1 MLRSLYRRYFD
12 ISHNRQKVWL
22 LQMTIQKVIKSR
34 KFNRVKFKSKMKTIE
49 EDTEGVVNEWSSP
62 EDQWY
67 LMSNEEKG
75 YCIPCCQLANGE
87 ITAGGG
93 FPVVMKD

>member
-1 MLRSLYRRYFD
+1 
-12 ISHNRQKVWL
+12 
-22 LQMTIQKVIKSR
+22 
-34 KFNRVKFKSKMKTIE
+34 MKTIE

-67 LMSNEEKG
+67 LMSNEENG
-75 YCIPCCQLANGE
+75 YCNPCCQLANGE